1 MDQKALAKLLN
12 ELISSWENEVVEFKE
27 ANNNYSTHKIGKYFS
42 ALSNEANL
50 HDLEKAWLIFG
61 VNDAERTVVGTCY
74 RQEKERLQKLKEQI
88 AQDTE
93 PNVTIRNIHELDHT
107 DGRVILF
114 EIPPA
119 PKGLPIS
126 WKGHYYARAGES
138 LVSLGLDKL
147 DEIRS
152 QTLKPDW
159 SAQVVE
165 QASLSDLDEEALL
178 KARAS
183 LVQKYASRFSKEDV
197 TSWSDEVMLD
207 RARITQSGKI
217 TRTALLL
224 LGKPETTYHLSPHPA
239 EMTWKLEG
247 EEQAYEHFTPP
258 FLLNTTRLFQRIR
271 NIQLR
276 ILPQGQLLPF
286 EVSKYDQKIVLEAL
300 HNCIAHQDYRRSSRI
315 LVTERFDKLI
325 FENEGSFFEGKPEDY
340 ILGGITPLRYR
351 NPFLAQAMVAL
362 NMIDRMGYGIHSMH
376 QAQAKRYL
384 PMPDY
389 DLSQPYT
396 VRMTV
401 YGGIVD
407 LAYSRLLAHNTELSL
422 ADILALDRVQKK
434 LPLPN
439 EMARKLRRSG
449 LIEGRKPNLYVSS
462 AVAAATAKK
471 ADYIRTR
478 PFDDSHYSK
487 MITDYLNKFDK
498 ASRKEID
505 QLLLDKL
512 SDALDERQKKVKIAN
527 LLTKLRRA
535 GKIKNAASR
544 KAPEWRLAE

>member
-1 MDQKALAKLLN
+1 M
-12 ELISSWENEVVEFKE
+12 
-27 ANNNYSTHKIGKYFS
+27 
-42 ALSNEANL
+42 
-50 HDLEKAWLIFG
+50 
-61 VNDAERTVVGTCY
+61 
-74 RQEKERLQKLKEQI
+74 
-88 AQDTE
+88 
-93 PNVTIRNIHELDHT
+93 RNIHELNHT
-107 DGRVILF
+107 DGRVIHF

-119 PKGLPIS
+119 PQGLPIS

-147 DEIRS
+147 DKIRA
-152 QTLKPDW
+152 QTLEPDW

-165 QASLSDLDEEALL
+165 RASLSDLDEEALH
-178 KARAS
+178 KARTS
-183 LVQKYASRFSKEDV
+183 LVQKYASRFSEEDV
-197 TSWSDEVMLD
+197 TSWSDDILLD

-224 LGKPETTYHLSPHPA
+224 LGKPEATYHLSPHPA

-276 ILPQGQLLPF
+276 ILPQDQLLPL

-300 HNCIAHQDYRRSSRI
+300 HNCIVHQDYWRNSRI

-340 ILGGITPLRYR
+340 ILGGVTPLRYR

-362 NMIDRMGYGIHSMH
+362 NMIDRMGYGIYSMH

-389 DLSQPYT
+389 DLSQQYA

-407 LAYSRLLAHNTELSL
+407 PAYSRLIAQNTELPL

-439 EMARKLRRSG
+439 DMVKKLRHSG
-449 LIEGRKPNLYVSS
+449 LIEGRKPNLYVSA

-471 ADYIRTR
+471 TDYTRTR
-478 PFDDSHYSK
+478 PFDDSYYSK
-487 MITDYLNKFDK
+487 MITDYLNEFGK

-512 SDALDERQKKVKIAN
+512 SDALDDRQKKIKIAI

-535 GKIKNAASR
+535 DKIKNTASR